1 MNYIID
7 AYNLIGKLQSIS
19 LSDPNKEEKLI
30 AKINQLEK
38 NKNDFFI
45 IIFDGKNKNNPYQSI
60 QKENQIKVIFTD
72 ILESADEYII
82 RILKTITNKSNY
94 IIVTSDNEI
103 KYKSKKNKIKTINSE
118 SFFRYLSQEKK
129 YTNQNEMTPKKP
141 EIDFWLKEF
150 NKKIK

>member
-103 KYKSKKNKIKTINSE
+103 KYKSKKNK
-118 SFFRYLSQEKK
+118 
-129 YTNQNEMTPKKP
+129 
-141 EIDFWLKEF
+141 
-150 NKKIK
+150 